1 MITDPISDMLNRI
14 RNAIMRKYEQVDIP
28 GSKVKK
34 EIAKILKSEGFIR
47 KVDWLTD
54 GKHPVIRVKLKYVQD
69 ESVIAGMQ
77 RVSRPGRRVY
87 VGKDRIPRVRAGLG
101 VALMSTPQ
109 GMMTDKE
116 SRKRGIG
123 GEVLCY
129 IW

>member
-1 MITDPISDMLNRI
+1 MMTDPISDMLNRI
-14 RNAIMRKYEQVDIP
+14 RNALMRKYEQVDIP
-28 GSKVKK
+28 GSKIKK
-34 EIAKILKSEGFIR
+34 EIARILIAEGFVR
-47 KVDWLTD
+47 QVEWVTE
-54 GKHPVIRVKLKYVQD
+54 GAHPVIRVKLKYVDQ
-69 ESVIAGMQ
+69 ESVIGGMQ

-87 VGKDRIPRVRAGLG
+87 VGKDKIPRVRAGLG

-116 SRKRGIG
+116 SRKRGLG

>member
-1 MITDPISDMLNRI
+1 MMTDPISDMLNRI
-14 RNAIMRKYEQVDIP
+14 RNALMRKYDQVDIP
-28 GSKVKK
+28 SSKIKK
-34 EIAKILKSEGFIR
+34 EIARILMAEGF
-47 KVDWLTD
+47 VQQVEWVTE
-54 GKHPVIRVKLKYVQD
+54 GTHPVIRVKLKYVDQ
-69 ESVIAGMQ
+69 ESVIGGMR

-116 SRKRGIG
+116 SRKRGLG